1 MKKVVIDNDLGII
14 NLTKNSRS
22 KKIIIRIK
30 NDCVAVTLPERS
42 TYEEA
47 LKFVETKRD
56 WILTHK
62 NNIKTSRK
70 NISNEEPFQTF
81 TFCVKLQSADR
92 KNYFI
97 SLKNNLLTIE
107 YPEKTNP
114 ESENAQKVFRKAIE
128 NGLRH
133 EAKRV
138 LPEMLGNLAK
148 QHGFSFVEVKI
159 NSSKSRW
166 GSCSSKGSINLSFYM
181 MLLPEHLIKY
191 VLLHELCHTKEM
203 NHGAKFWQLL
213 NSISDNKAKQLSNET
228 KKYSKITS
236 RFY

>member
-1 MKKVVIDNDLGII
+1 MKKVIVDNELGNIV
-14 NLTKNSRS
+14 LTKNKRSSRLV
-22 KKIIIRIK
+22 IRVKPDYI
-30 NDCVAVTLPERS
+30 AVTLPECS

-56 WILTHK
+56 WILINK
-62 NNIKTSRK
+62 DKIKTSRK
-70 NISNEEPFQTF
+70 NINNEEPFQTL
-81 TFCVKLQSADR
+81 TFSVKLQLADR

-107 YPEKTNP
+107 YPAMVNP
-114 ESENAQKVFRKAIE
+114 ESESVQKVFRKAIE
-128 NGLRH
+128 NGLHH

-138 LPEMLGNLAK
+138 LPDMLSALAK
-148 QHGFSFVEVKI
+148 QYGFSFAEVKI

-181 MLLPEHLIKY
+181 MLLPEHLVKY

-203 NHGAKFWQLL
+203 NHGTKFWKLL
-213 NSISDNKAKQLSNET
+213 DSVSENKAKLLASET
-228 KKYSKITS
+228 KKHSMLT
-236 RFY
+236 RFS

>member
-1 MKKVVIDNDLGII
+1 MKKTIIDNELGTII
-14 NLTKNSRS
+14 LTKNSRS

-62 NNIKTSRK
+62 NKLKTSRK
-70 NISNEEPFQTF
+70 NISNEEPFQTL
-81 TFCVKLQSADR
+81 TFSVKLQSADR

-107 YPEKTNP
+107 YPNTINP
-114 ESENAQKVFRKAIE
+114 ETENAQKVFRKAIE

-138 LPEMLGNLAK
+138 LPDMLSALAK
-148 QHGFSFVEVKI
+148 QYGFSFTEVKI

-181 MLLPEHLIKY
+181 MLLPEHLVKY

-203 NHGAKFWQLL
+203 NHGVKFWRLL
-213 NSISDNKAKQLSNET
+213 DSVSDNKAKQLANET
-228 KKYSKITS
+228 KKHSTFLS
-236 RFY
+236 FRA